1 METYLPFVLG
11 KIVEMLHW
19 YLSQKGMVSQIKDLK
34 QLNDV
39 NMWL

>member
-1 METYLPFVLG
+1 MQTYLPFVLG

-19 YLSQKGMVSQIKDLK
+19 YLSQKGVGSQIKDSK

-39 NMWL
+39 NM